1 MPTQRALSNHGAA
14 VPKAPAAAAVLIVGE
29 SVGIG
34 TSEPQEALHVVGN
47 VRVEGTVA
55 EVSDRA
61 LKIELQRIDSALSK
75 LESLAGYTFER
86 IDMPGGRFAGLIA
99 QDVQRV
105 LPEAV
110 QAFQNNTLGIAY
122 GGLSALVVE
131 AVKELSARVARL
143 ESVKPGV

>member
-1 MPTQRALSNHGAA
+1 MEAHNDRQRPPGSTA
-14 VPKAPAAAAVLIVGE
+14 VP
-29 SVGIG
+29 
-34 TSEPQEALHVVGN
+34 GN
-47 VRVEGTVA
+47 VQVDGCVA

-61 LKIELQRIDSALSK
+61 LKIDLELIRGALAK
-75 LESLAGYTFER
+75 VDSLAGYTFER

-131 AVKELSARVARL
+131 AIKELSVRVAAL
-143 ESVKPGV
+143 EESVERGGASSA